1 MTAHVDEYGRWLIG
15 YYVTNFAAKRKES
28 NTFEAATLNRSAL
41 MRFQSL
47 QNRNQQKDTLLRRNL
62 FERLTACVMK
72 KWARG
77 NAVNNPLVT
86 SGLEREG

>member
-47 QNRNQQKDTLLRRNL
+47 QNRNQ
-62 FERLTACVMK
+62 
-72 KWARG
+72 
-77 NAVNNPLVT
+77 
-86 SGLEREG
+86 